1 MQEKLRKFFEAEN
14 ARDWESYRQ
23 FLHPQVRWRLFGAE
37 EKCIQGA
44 EEYMKVMKGAYEGR
58 DTQFVC
64 QNMEVSDD
72 GGRIAAHLLNDQ
84 GERSL
89 DIFDFKDGLIY
100 REYEFLMSV
109 GTEEEARFKEG
120 EA

>member
-1 MQEKLRKFFEAEN
+1 MQERLRKFFEAEN
-14 ARDWESYRQ
+14 KRDWESYRQ

-37 EKCIQGA
+37 EKRIEGV
-44 EEYMKVMKGAYEGR
+44 EEYMRVMKSAYEGR

-64 QNMEVSDD
+64 QKMEVSDD
-72 GGRIAAHLLNDQ
+72 GRRIAAHLLNDQ

-89 DIFDFKDGLIY
+89 DIFDFKEGRIY

-109 GTEEEARFKEG
+109 GTG
-120 EA
+120 EKG

>member
-23 FLHPQVRWRLFGAE
+23 FLHPQVRWQLFGAE
-37 EKCIQGA
+37 EKCIEGA
-44 EEYMKVMKGAYEGR
+44 EEYMRVMKDAYEGR

-64 QNMEVSDD
+64 QKTEVSDD
-72 GGRIAAHLLNDQ
+72 GGRIAAHLLNDK

-109 GTEEEARFKEG
+109 GTAENGESKEREG
-120 EA
+120 